1 MKKIKYIMLLILIMI
16 IFIPNKAFCFGNKI
30 TYTFASGGPHPGIAI
45 DEDGKRQKI
54 WCRQKDG
61 HLDGGIEYTYN
72 IKDNGKEPNMN
83 EKLACWLWLLEK
95 EGSNEDIQSVIYNQN
110 GSASKYNVTKRT
122 IARNKWYTP
131 SLTSNAKAKYEEMMD
146 LINDDGENAPS
157 NSSNKHFKMKNK
169 PSNTLVYTETGER
182 KNEQLE
188 FYSDSSHPSF
198 YFIDDIVLNFNKDKD
213 NSYISNIELLD
224 EDGKTVELDYKSGKS
239 KSVKFYKKDQTFDEK
254 NYKYEDINGSD
265 EASITL
271 AIPQANISDDVEYK
285 IKITHTYTK
294 TLDEESYNGE
304 YALYLADGCTE
315 GKASASQMMFSY
327 NVNKQKEQ
335 KGTKS
340 NSVIFPIKKGTIKG
354 TGEYVKFI
362 DRIEIADMKQDSAG
376 IYIYDGTYKTF
387 AKPGILPNIQNG
399 VVTNRGELQN
409 PPFYK
414 VNNDGNIDY
423 NQQFRL
429 TDIKDLYIYMNDG
442 GKKARYRI
450 IYKYY
455 WISHGDGGVTIQQ
468 IAQQQNSEQAN
479 PYYINDSFDH
489 KHLEYAEGSY
499 HEAASFS
506 RDYFQVSNISKGYT
520 TFIINVDDEKV
531 SHGVYEPAGAFW
543 AFEFRFNLI
552 MPNED
557 DHFDGFTYNEPS
569 SGPPIPTYPTTN
581 IEGKIFIDGYYTG
594 KQSYNPDGIYNNED
608 LCTDSVR
615 VELRRFDSSLGLE
628 NINWNTSELV
638 DSVVTKTGTYS
649 FRDLPVAALN
659 YNSPSKADWEA
670 NWNHIYYY
678 YVRFIYNG
686 QVYETTIYNKD
697 TDNICS
703 ENTGMFCLG
712 NRDEFNKRYQT
723 VSASNTLTNHK
734 SGDTISISNDY
745 LNSGNSNVA
754 DVNAYLMDAGMAG
767 INAYG
772 YTDQTAIVNLGLI
785 KRYFDLNLTTSLE
798 SMEVSIN
805 GGSQTFKGYGSPT
818 ISASI
823 SNDDLVDDRLNQ
835 KLTVQESDYNKDLG
849 NGKDL
854 EVWVKYKIKVSNESV
869 AYNGQIGNIRV
880 FCDNRFTAYK
890 VGYGGEE
897 RKFTNSKD
905 YNSSKVVSLNNIEL
919 PNNGKVESTNE
930 VDVYMKLD
938 KNTIK
943 SIMEQNNSNYI
954 RTLEFVAEIGSHSS
968 YYKNCAY
975 GKYGESDGYSI
986 QAGKFDEDSIPEN
999 FDIKKYNEFRSSKE
1013 RNEYAHTE
1021 DDTDRALGVQLV
1033 KGGGRT
1039 LTGIVFEDA
1048 TKINSEGARLGD
1060 GTYNEEEDKP
1070 IEGINVTLI
1079 DTTRRNNNTYSAK
1092 TDKNGEY
1099 TISGFIPSTNYR
1111 IEFFYAGMNSKDET
1125 VKKYNSID
1133 YKSTIDTT
1141 GIEYT
1146 TINSNNGGKLSF
1158 PSGQTGYYWYA
1169 NDKVKNKSV
1178 AKDESTN
1185 MGQGRT
1191 IELKYKN
1198 AIELENYYK
1207 NSTED
1212 HSGRATTS
1220 GFMVPITECGK
1231 NSSGK
1236 TDYTIENMNLGLA
1249 ERPRSELT
1257 LHKQVDHITI
1267 TTSDGR
1273 TLIDGTQG
1281 AINSTS
1287 WIDRYVQAIVDENLI
1302 YGSTLKITYKYW
1314 VENTGELDYLSIGEV
1329 QYNENSNQY
1338 VKMISINKNNSKRKY
1353 YDYGEVGEGQ
1363 EKVTTKADQVIDYVD
1378 NKLMYNE
1385 EIIIPENAKENKE
1398 YWELAT
1404 DDNGLNIL
1412 GDNIKEDAKSINTKL
1427 ITTKLNKKLLPEETT
1442 DEIYLTLSKVL
1453 SSEEDNDRNALV
1465 YNNYAEII
1473 QSTNTA
1479 GRRSY
1484 SIKNGKLL
1492 SDISNERGAPI
1503 ISEEDVKGKANY
1515 VLSIPGD
1522 LNPKT
1527 LYTLKYE
1534 PDSAQ
1539 AQEVSIVPPFGSQ
1552 RVIWTIIA
1560 TVSTIMLAV
1569 GIILIKKKVLK

>member
-1 MKKIKYIMLLILIMI
+1 MKKHRMIIFMILIIMLLIPTKSYCDFKETL
-16 IFIPNKAFCFGNKI
+16 K
-30 TYTFASGGPHPGIAI
+30 YTFSGSGPHPGTAS
-45 DEDGKRQKI
+45 GQKI
-54 WCRQKDG
+54 WCRQRHG

-95 EGSNEDIQSVIYNQN
+95 EGSNEDIQSVIWNQD

-122 IARNKWYTP
+122 ISRNRFYTP
-131 SLTSNAKAKYEEMMD
+131 SLTSNAKAKYEQMMD

-169 PSNTLVYTETGER
+169 PESTLGYTETGKR
-182 KNEQLE
+182 KNKQLE

-213 NSYISNIELLD
+213 NNSYISNIELLN

-239 KSVKFYKKDQTFDEK
+239 KSVKFYKQDQTFDEK

-265 EASITL
+265 GASITL

-315 GKASASQMMFSY
+315 GKASASQMLFSY

-335 KGTKS
+335 KRTKS
-340 NSVIFPIKKGTIKG
+340 NSVIFPIKKNKIGKPG

-399 VVTNRGELQN
+399 VVTNKGELQN

-423 NQQFRL
+423 NQPFKL

-479 PYYINDSFDH
+479 PYYIYDSFDN

-506 RDYFQVSNISKGYT
+506 NDYFQTEVVGGRT

-531 SHGVYEPAGAFW
+531 SHGAYEPAGAFW

-552 MPNED
+552 MPNGD

-569 SGPPIPTYPTTN
+569 SSPPIPTYPTTN

-615 VELRRFDSSLGLE
+615 VELRRFDSSLGFE
-628 NINWNTSELV
+628 NCNWDNSELV

-649 FRDLPVAALN
+649 FRNLPVAALN
-659 YNSPSKADWEA
+659 YNSPSIADWEA
-670 NWNHIYYY
+670 NWDHIYYY

-686 QVYETTIYNKD
+686 QVYETTIYNEN
-697 TDNICS
+697 TDNICY
-703 ENTGMFCLG
+703 ENTGNFCLG

-798 SMEVSIN
+798 TMEVSIN

-823 SNDDLVDDRLNQ
+823 SNDDLVNDKLNQ
-835 KLTVQESDYNKDLG
+835 KLTVQESDYNTDLG

-854 EVWVKYKIKVSNESV
+854 EVWVNYNIKITNESV
-869 AYNGQIGNIRV
+869 AYYSDANINV
-880 FCDNRFTAYK
+880 YCDNRFSAFK
-890 VGYGGEE
+890 YGSNSETQINNKIGVNSPTLI
-897 RKFTNSKD
+897 KLGQFTLQD
-905 YNSSKVVSLNNIEL
+905 IESSREIYFS
-919 PNNGKVESTNE
+919 
-930 VDVYMKLD
+930 MKLD
-938 KNTIK
+938 KKTIK
-943 SIMEQNNSNYI
+943 EIMEAGGNIDFI
-954 RTLEFVAEIGSHSS
+954 RTLDFVAEIGNHSS
-968 YYKNCAY
+968 YYNENAY
-975 GKYGESDGYSI
+975 GKGYTKGTV
-986 QAGKFDEDSIPEN
+986 AGKLDEDSIPGN
-999 FDIKKYNEFRSSKE
+999 FDIITYNRLTNSKA
-1013 RNEYAHTE
+1013 RTDYVHTE
-1021 DDTDRALGVQLV
+1021 DDADRALGVQLV
-1033 KGGGRT
+1033 KGAGRK
-1039 LTGIVFEDA
+1039 LTGRVFEDT
-1048 TKINSEGARLGD
+1048 TKVTSDGSRLGD
-1060 GTYNEEEDKP
+1060 GTYNKNEDKS

-1079 DTTRRNNNTYSAK
+1079 DTTRRNNNTYYAK
-1092 TDKNGEY
+1092 TDQNGEY

-1111 IEFFYAGMNSKDET
+1111 IEFFYGGMRSDDET
-1125 VKKYNSID
+1125 AKKYNSID

-1141 GIEYT
+1141 GIDYA
-1146 TINSNNGGKLSF
+1146 TISSIDSNNLKL
-1158 PSGQTGYYWYA
+1158 PSGENSYWYA
-1169 NDKVKNKSV
+1169 NDKIKNKSV

-1185 MGQGRT
+1185 MKAKD
-1191 IELKYKN
+1191 LVYKSSV
-1198 AIELENYYK
+1198 ELENYYK

-1212 HSGRATTS
+1212 NSGKATTS
-1220 GFMVPITECGK
+1220 GFIAPITECGK
-1231 NSSGK
+1231 NSTGK
-1236 TDYTIENMNLGLA
+1236 TDYIIENMNLGLA
-1249 ERPRSELT
+1249 ERPRSELM
-1257 LHKQVDHITI
+1257 LHKEVDHITI

-1287 WIDRYVQAIVDENLI
+1287 WTDKYVQAIVDENLI

-1314 VENTGELDYLSIGEV
+1314 VENIGELDYLSTGDV
-1329 QYNENSNQY
+1329 QYNENTNPY
-1338 VKMISINKNNSKRKY
+1338 VKVKRINKNNSKRKY
-1353 YDYGEVGEGQ
+1353 YDYGEVGEDQ

-1378 NKLMYNE
+1378 NKLMYDK

-1404 DDNGLNIL
+1404 EDNGLSIL
-1412 GDNIKEDAKSINTKL
+1412 GEGIKEGAGSINTKL
-1427 ITTKLNKKLLPEETT
+1427 ITTKLDKELTPSGKT

-1453 SSEEDNDRNALV
+1453 SSEEDNDKNALV

-1503 ISEEDVKGKANY
+1503 ISEEDVKGKVNY

-1527 LYTLKYE
+1527 LSTLKYE

>member
-785 KRYFDLNLTTSLE
+785 KRYFDLNLTTSLK
-798 SMEVSIN
+798 SMDVSIN
-805 GGSQTFKGYGSPT
+805 GGTQNFKGGGSST
-818 ISASI
+818 ISATI
-823 SNDDLVDDRLNQ
+823 SNDDLTDNNLNQ
-835 KLTVQESDYNKDLG
+835 KLTLQESDYNSNLG

-854 EVWVKYKIKVSNESV
+854 EVWVNYNINIKNESV
-869 AYNGQIGNIRV
+869 AYYSDAKV
-880 FCDNRFTAYK
+880 DVYCDNRFSAFK
-890 VGYGGEE
+890 VGDGSEVALT
-897 RKFTNSKD
+897 TNSGTNSPILVKLGQFTIKD
-905 YNSSKVVSLNNIEL
+905 IESSKGINI
-919 PNNGKVESTNE
+919 S
-930 VDVYMKLD
+930 MKIN

-943 SIMEQNNSNYI
+943 DIMEKNGTEFV
-954 RTLEFVAEIGSHSS
+954 RTLDFVAEIGEHTS
-968 YYKNCAY
+968 YYNANAY
-975 GKYGESDGYSI
+975 GKIIDDKGNGYTKGTI
-986 QAGKFDEDSIPEN
+986 AGKFDEDSIPGN
-999 FDIKKYNEFRSSKE
+999 FNIIEYNKLSNSKG
-1013 RNEYAHTE
+1013 RTDYIHAE
-1021 DDTDRALGVQLV
+1021 DDADRALGVQLV

>member
-1 MKKIKYIMLLILIMI
+1 MKKHRMIIFMILIIMLLIPTKSYCDFKETL
-16 IFIPNKAFCFGNKI
+16 K
-30 TYTFASGGPHPGIAI
+30 YTFSGSGPHPGTAS
-45 DEDGKRQKI
+45 GQKI

-72 IKDNGKEPNMN
+72 RTVNETNMN
-83 EKLACWLWLLEK
+83 EKLACWLYLLEK
-95 EGSNEDIQSVIYNQN
+95 NGNNEDIQSVIYNQN

-131 SLTSNAKAKYEEMMD
+131 SLTINAEKKYKEM
-146 LINDDGENAPS
+146 LKIVNDDDDTQS

-169 PSNTLVYTETGER
+169 PESTLGYTETGTR
-182 KNEQLE
+182 KNDILE
-188 FYSDSSHPSF
+188 FYSDSSHPNF
-198 YFIDDIVLNFNKDKD
+198 YFIDDIVLNFNKDEK
-213 NSYISNIELLD
+213 NSYISNIELLN
-224 EDGKTVELDYKSGKS
+224 EDGNAIELDYKSGKS
-239 KSVKFYKKDQTFDEK
+239 SSVKFYRKAQNFDDK
-254 NYKYEDINGSD
+254 SYKYKEINGND
-265 EASITL
+265 DASITL
-271 AIPQANISDDVEYK
+271 VIPKANISDDVEYK

-294 TLDEESYNGE
+294 TTQEEGYTGA

-315 GKASASQMMFSY
+315 GKASANQMMFSY
-327 NVNKQKEQ
+327 NVNKQDDKQ
-335 KGTKS
+335 TVKS

-423 NQQFRL
+423 NQQFKL

-479 PYYINDSFDH
+479 PYYIYDSFDN

-506 RDYFQVSNISKGYT
+506 NDYFQTEVVGGRT

-531 SHGVYEPAGAFW
+531 SHGAYEPAGAFW

-552 MPNED
+552 MPNGD

-569 SGPPIPTYPTTN
+569 SSPPIPTYPTTN

-615 VELRRFDSSLGLE
+615 VELRRFNSALGFK
-628 NINWNTSELV
+628 NCNWDNSELV

-649 FRDLPVAALN
+649 FRNLPVAALN
-659 YNSPSKADWEA
+659 YNSPSIADWEA
-670 NWNHIYYY
+670 NWDHIYYY

-686 QVYETTIYNKD
+686 QVYETTIYNEN
-697 TDNICS
+697 TDNICY
-703 ENTGMFCLG
+703 ENTGNFCLG

-723 VSASNTLTNHK
+723 VSASNALTNHK
-734 SGDTISISNDY
+734 SVDTISISNDY
-745 LNSGNSNVA
+745 LDSGNSNVA

-798 SMEVSIN
+798 TMEVSIN
-805 GGSQTFKGYGSPT
+805 GGTQKFKGGGSST
-818 ISASI
+818 ISATI
-823 SNDDLVDDRLNQ
+823 SNDDLTDNNLNQ
-835 KLTVQESDYNKDLG
+835 KLTLQESDYNSNLG

-854 EVWVKYKIKVSNESV
+854 EVWVNYNINIKNESV
-869 AYNGQIGNIRV
+869 AYYSDAKV
-880 FCDNRFTAYK
+880 DVYCDNRFSAFK
-890 VGYGGEE
+890 VGDGSEVALT
-897 RKFTNSKD
+897 TNSGTNSPTLVKLGQFTIKD
-905 YNSSKVVSLNNIEL
+905 IESSKGINI
-919 PNNGKVESTNE
+919 S
-930 VDVYMKLD
+930 MKLN

-943 SIMEQNNSNYI
+943 DIMEKNGTEFV
-954 RTLEFVAEIGSHSS
+954 RTLDFVAEIGEHTS
-968 YYKNCAY
+968 YYNENAY
-975 GKYGESDGYSI
+975 GKGYTKGTI
-986 QAGKFDEDSIPEN
+986 AGKFDEDSIPGN
-999 FDIKKYNEFRSSKE
+999 FNIIEYNKLSNSKG
-1013 RNEYAHTE
+1013 RTDYIHAE
-1021 DDTDRALGVQLV
+1021 DDADRALGVQLV

-1039 LTGIVFEDA
+1039 LTGRVFEDA

-1060 GTYNEEEDKP
+1060 GTYNEKEDKP

-1092 TDKNGEY
+1092 TEKNGEY

-1111 IEFFYAGMNSKDET
+1111 IEFFYGGMRSDDET
-1125 VKKYNSID
+1125 AKKYNSID

-1141 GIEYT
+1141 GINYT
-1146 TINSNNGGKLSF
+1146 IISSIDGSNLTF
-1158 PSGQTGYYWYA
+1158 PSRASDYWYA
-1169 NDKVKNKSV
+1169 GNEVKNKSV
-1178 AKDESTN
+1178 AKDDETKMSYDQN
-1185 MGQGRT
+1185 LNYQ
-1191 IELKYKN
+1191 K
-1198 AIELENYYK
+1198 AVELENYYK

-1212 HSGRATTS
+1212 HSGSAKTS

-1257 LHKQVDHITI
+1257 LHKKVDHITI

-1287 WIDRYVQAIVDENLI
+1287 WTTDRYVQAIVDENLI
-1302 YGSTLKITYKYW
+1302 YGSTLKVTYKYW
-1314 VENTGELDYLSIGEV
+1314 VENTGELDYLSTGGV
-1329 QYNENSNQY
+1329 QYNQNLNPY
-1338 VKMISINKNNSKRKY
+1338 VKVISIDKNNSKRKY

-1363 EKVTTKADQVIDYVD
+1363 KKITTKADKVIDYVD
-1378 NKLMYNE
+1378 NKLMYDE
-1385 EIIIPENAKENKE
+1385 TVIMPENAKENKE

-1427 ITTKLNKKLLPEETT
+1427 ITTKLNKELLPKETT

-1453 SSEEDNDRNALV
+1453 SSEEDKDNNALV

-1484 SIKNGKLL
+1484 SIRNSKLL
-1492 SDISNERGAPI
+1492 SDISSERGAPI
-1503 ISEEDVKGKANY
+1503 TSEEDVKGKANY
-1515 VLSIPGD
+1515 ILSIPGD

-1527 LYTLKYE
+1527 LSTLEYE

-1560 TVSTIMLAV
+1560 TVSSIILAV
-1569 GIILIKKKVLK
+1569 GIVIIQKKTLK

>member
-1 MKKIKYIMLLILIMI
+1 MKKHRMIIFMILIIMLLIPTKSYCDFKETL
-16 IFIPNKAFCFGNKI
+16 K
-30 TYTFASGGPHPGIAI
+30 YTFSGSGPHPGTAS
-45 DEDGKRQKI
+45 GQKI

-131 SLTSNAKAKYEEMMD
+131 SLTINAEKKYKEM
-146 LINDDGENAPS
+146 LKIVNDDDDTQS

-169 PSNTLVYTETGER
+169 PESTLGYTETGTR
-182 KNEQLE
+182 KNDILE
-188 FYSDSSHPSF
+188 FYSDSSQPNF
-198 YFIDDIVLNFNKDKD
+198 YFIDDIVLNFNKDEK
-213 NSYISNIELLD
+213 NSYISNIELLN
-224 EDGKTVELDYKSGKS
+224 EDGNAIELDYKSGKS
-239 KSVKFYKKDQTFDEK
+239 SSVKFYRKAQNFDDK
-254 NYKYEDINGSD
+254 SYKYKEINGND
-265 EASITL
+265 DASITL
-271 AIPQANISDDVEYK
+271 VIPKANISDDVEYK

-294 TLDEESYNGE
+294 TTQEEGYTGA

-315 GKASASQMMFSY
+315 GKASANQMMFSY
-327 NVNKQKEQ
+327 NVNKQDDKQ
-335 KGTKS
+335 TVKS

-423 NQQFRL
+423 NQPFKL

-479 PYYINDSFDH
+479 PYYIYDSFDH

-506 RDYFQVSNISKGYT
+506 NDYFQVSNISNGST

-552 MPNED
+552 MPDGD

-615 VELRRFDSSLGLE
+615 VELRRFNSALGFE
-628 NINWNTSELV
+628 NCNWDNSELV

-649 FRDLPVAALN
+649 FRNLPVAALN
-659 YNSPSKADWEA
+659 YNSPSIADWEA
-670 NWNHIYYY
+670 NWDHIYYY

-686 QVYETTIYNKD
+686 QVYETTIYNEN
-697 TDNICS
+697 TDNICY
-703 ENTGMFCLG
+703 ENTGNFCLG

-772 YTDQTAIVNLGLI
+772 YRDQTAIVNLGLI

-835 KLTVQESDYNKDLG
+835 KLTVQESDYNANLE

-880 FCDNRFTAYK
+880 LFDNRFTAYK
-890 VGYGGEE
+890 VGDGGDEHQL
-897 RKFTNSKD
+897 TNSKD
-905 YNSSKVVSLNNIEL
+905 YNSSRVVSLNNIEL

-943 SIMEQNNSNYI
+943 SIMEQNNSDYI

-999 FDIKKYNEFRSSKE
+999 FDIKKYNEFGSSKE

-1033 KGGGRT
+1033 KGGGRI
-1039 LTGIVFEDA
+1039 LKGRVFEDA

-1060 GTYNEEEDKP
+1060 GTYSEKEDKP
-1070 IEGINVTLI
+1070 IEGINVKLI
-1079 DTTRRNNNTYSAK
+1079 DTTRRNNNTNSVK
-1092 TDKNGEY
+1092 TDENGEY

-1111 IEFFYAGMNSKDET
+1111 IEFFYGGMKSDDET
-1125 VKKYNSID
+1125 AKKYNSID

-1146 TINSNNGGKLSF
+1146 TINSNNGEKLSF
-1158 PSGQTGYYWYA
+1158 PSGQTGYWYA
-1169 NDKVKNKSV
+1169 SDKVKNKSV

-1185 MGQGRT
+1185 MGKGRT
-1191 IELKYKN
+1191 KELKYKN

-1212 HSGRATTS
+1212 HSGTATTS
-1220 GFMVPITECGK
+1220 EFMVPITECGK

-1273 TLIDGTQG
+1273 TLIDGTQV

-1314 VENTGELDYLSIGEV
+1314 VENTGELDYLSTGEV
-1329 QYNENSNQY
+1329 QYNENPNQY
-1338 VKMISINKNNSKRKY
+1338 VKVKSIDKNNSKRKY
-1353 YDYGEVGEGQ
+1353 YDYGEVGEDQ
-1363 EKVTTKADQVIDYVD
+1363 EMVTTKADKVIDYVD
-1378 NKLMYNE
+1378 NKLMYDK

-1412 GDNIKEDAKSINTKL
+1412 GDNIKEDAKFINTKL
-1427 ITTKLNKKLLPEETT
+1427 ITTKLNKELLPKETT

-1484 SIKNGKLL
+1484 SIKKEKLL

-1503 ISEEDVKGKANY
+1503 ISEENVKEKANY

-1522 LNPKT
+1522 LNPRT
-1527 LYTLKYE
+1527 LSTLKYE

-1552 RVIWTIIA
+1552 RAIWTIIA
-1560 TVSTIMLAV
+1560 TVSTTILAV